1 MSARPGI
8 LQLNGF
14 TRMDRLKSVGLL
26 RDAIDSGNGWI
37 VGFNEYSNISIC
49 IQFEISAGYLPKV
62 AASLRTAD
70 VTLNAKS
77 EELLRG
83 LEGEAAS
90 RSMDCTLQVL
100 FVHNEPDLR
109 RTVLA
114 VPG

>member
-1 MSARPGI
+1 MGERPGI

-26 RDAIDSGNGWI
+26 RDAIDSSNGWI

-49 IQFEISAGYLPKV
+49 IQFEISAEYLPKV
-62 AASLRTAD
+62 AASLRAAE

-77 EELLRG
+77 EELLRA
-83 LEGEAAS
+83 LAADGAAGA
-90 RSMDCTLQVL
+90 MDCTLQVL

>member
-1 MSARPGI
+1 MGARPRI

-26 RDAIDSGNGWI
+26 RDAIDSGKGWI
-37 VGFNEYSNISIC
+37 TGFNEYSNISIC
-49 IQFEISAGYLPKV
+49 IQFEIPAERLPEV
-62 AASLRTAD
+62 AESLRAAE

-77 EELLRG
+77 EELLRA
-83 LEGEAAS
+83 LVAEGAAG
-90 RSMDCTLQVL
+90 SMDCTLQVL
-100 FVHNEPDLR
+100 FVHNEPDLK